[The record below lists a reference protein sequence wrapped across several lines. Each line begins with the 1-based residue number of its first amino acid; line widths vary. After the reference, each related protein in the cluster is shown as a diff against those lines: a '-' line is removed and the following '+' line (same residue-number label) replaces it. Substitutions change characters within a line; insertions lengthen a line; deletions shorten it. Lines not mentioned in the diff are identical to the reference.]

1 MHECTDARRGGAISG
16 WILVGAAAGSL
27 VLAALTVCGCT
38 ANRAHTADSSERSIV
53 HAVDRLSWIAGSWRM
68 ETPRTVSEETW
79 SAPAGGTLIGF
90 GRTIAGDRTVFHEF
104 LMIEEREGVLSYVA
118 MPRGQGTGVF
128 PMIEMSGSR
137 VVFENP
143 AHDYPQRITYER
155 VSRDRM
161 RAMIEGERNGESR
174 RAEWEFVRVR

>member
-1 MHECTDARRGGAISG
+1 MSGRGVDLKRSRRGCGLRIATVSAIACGVVFGGCRSG
-16 WILVGAAAGSL
+16 GDRAEIAGDDAARG
-27 VLAALTVCGCT
+27 
-38 ANRAHTADSSERSIV
+38 
-53 HAVDRLSWIAGSWRM
+53 VDRLSWMSGRWRM

-79 SAPAGGTLIGF
+79 SAPGGGTLIGF

-104 LMIEEREGVLSYVA
+104 LMIEEREGVLAYVA

-174 RAEWEFVRVR
+174 RAEWDFTRVR